1 MNEYLKDF
9 PSVAMVILLLY
20 LPVTSLAEVEGNCI
34 MCHKMPGLGIY
45 DKSES
50 AQIKG
55 DKLIYYINDRLFDAS
70 YHGKLRCKSCHT
82 EVDKYPHTGVPK
94 VDCAT
99 DCHIRD
105 PSVNK
110 SFSHK
115 KIVNDFNES
124 IHGEEGTRGL
134 DKNDLPVCKDCHN
147 NKPYHI
153 ALYNK
158 VEVEDSVRICH
169 ECHQEEAW
177 AGRFFEHMLYR
188 SQKRRASRDIIKL
201 CSRCHMD
208 KEIMDRHE
216 LDIVVGFKET
226 FHAKAISYGNEDVAN
241 CLNCH
246 APRQMGFSPHRIK
259 SARDESSSVH
269 HDKKF
274 ELCSQAGCH
283 EKAKSSF
290 AAGGRVHP
298 SPGTVQIVGR
308 ATAVTIDGISKEDE
322 KKLLADTIF
331 EAKVIGWIELF
342 YKVLIAVV
350 IGGFIVHQSMTIYA
364 TRREKR
370 SGGHNNERH

>member
-9 PSVAMVILLLY
+9 PCVAMVILLLY

-115 KIVNDFNES
+115 KIVSDFNES

-147 NKPYHI
+147 
-153 ALYNK
+153 
-158 VEVEDSVRICH
+158 
-169 ECHQEEAW
+169 
-177 AGRFFEHMLYR
+177 
-188 SQKRRASRDIIKL
+188 
-201 CSRCHMD
+201 
-208 KEIMDRHE
+208 
-216 LDIVVGFKET
+216 
-226 FHAKAISYGNEDVAN
+226 
-241 CLNCH
+241 
-246 APRQMGFSPHRIK
+246 
-259 SARDESSSVH
+259 
-269 HDKKF
+269 
-274 ELCSQAGCH
+274 
-283 EKAKSSF
+283 
-290 AAGGRVHP
+290 
-298 SPGTVQIVGR
+298 
-308 ATAVTIDGISKEDE
+308 
-322 KKLLADTIF
+322 
-331 EAKVIGWIELF
+331 
-342 YKVLIAVV
+342 
-350 IGGFIVHQSMTIYA
+350 
-364 TRREKR
+364 
-370 SGGHNNERH
+370 